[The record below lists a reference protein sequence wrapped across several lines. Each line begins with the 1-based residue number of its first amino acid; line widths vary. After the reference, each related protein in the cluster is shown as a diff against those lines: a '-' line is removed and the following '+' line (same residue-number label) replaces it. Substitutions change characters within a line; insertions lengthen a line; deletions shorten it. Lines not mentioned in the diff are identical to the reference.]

1 MGEPQYP
8 HTEGTQT
15 SAGQSGSVAAGTNA
29 APRGVQAAGPASFDS
44 LAAAAARLAQLR
56 ESRGWLIDDVSARL
70 KVPASKMRA
79 LEAGDISR
87 FPGTTFALGV
97 VRSYAKMLGVDPAP
111 FTQALRRE
119 KGEPEPDLS
128 MPASTGTGLPR
139 GRVSVSL
146 GSTQRHR
153 SWWWGVAAVFVAL
166 IALALWHRGGE
177 PPAWLTRLRA
187 SANGAAASS
196 RGPSTIPVPEQT
208 VASGAAIVGV
218 NVASAVDQDAQP
230 AQSTAA
236 DASDPQALSAD
247 AASGGAVDVLAS
259 QGESAAPPATA
270 LAAPAPKAS
279 ATAAPAAYAA
289 TASTPAAAQASSGTE
304 PAQQAAASAGASA
317 APDTPGT
324 STVAFTVKQDSWISV
339 QDKSGK
345 QVFSGIVRA
354 GDTKE
359 VAGEQPFKVVA
370 GNRAGVESIT
380 LDGKPV
386 SAAKYGAGNGNVSR
400 FSLP

>member
-1 MGEPQYP
+1 MSEPQYP
-8 HTEGTQT
+8 HTEGTQA
-15 SAGQSGSVAAGTNA
+15 SAGQSGSVAAGADA
-29 APRGVQAAGPASFDS
+29 APRGAQAAGPTSFDS

-56 ESRGWLIDDVSARL
+56 ESRGWRIDDVSGRL

-79 LEAGDISR
+79 LEAGDISL

-128 MPASTGTGLPR
+128 MPAATGTGLPR

-146 GSTQRHR
+146 GGTQRHR
-153 SWWWGVAAVFVAL
+153 SWWWGVAAVLVAL
-166 IALALWHRGGE
+166 IALAMWHHGGE
-177 PPAWLTRLRA
+177 PPAWLVRLRA
-187 SANGAAASS
+187 SANGAAADS
-196 RGPSTIPVPEQT
+196 RGPSTMPVPGQT
-208 VASGAAIVGV
+208 VVSGAATVAE
-218 NVASAVDQDAQP
+218 NAASAVDQAAEP
-230 AQSTAA
+230 APSMAA
-236 DASDPQALSAD
+236 DASGPQAMGAD
-247 AASGGAVDVLAS
+247 AASSGAVDVPVS

-279 ATAAPAAYAA
+279 AAEAPAAKASAA
-289 TASTPAAAQASSGTE
+289 SAPAAAQASSAAE
-304 PAQQAAASAGASA
+304 PSQAVASAGASA
-317 APDTPGT
+317 ASDTPGT
-324 STVAFTVKQDSWISV
+324 STLAFTVKQDSWISV
-339 QDKSGK
+339 RDKSGK

-370 GNRAGVESIT
+370 GNRGGVESIT
-380 LDGKPV
+380 LDGKTV
-386 SAAKYGAGNGNVSR
+386 DAAKYGAGNGNVSR